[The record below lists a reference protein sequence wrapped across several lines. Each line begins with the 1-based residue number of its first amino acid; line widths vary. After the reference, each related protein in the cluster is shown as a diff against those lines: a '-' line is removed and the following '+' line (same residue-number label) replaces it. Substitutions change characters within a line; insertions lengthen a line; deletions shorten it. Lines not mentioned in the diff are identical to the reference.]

1 MNFRWGSADSRLTC
15 AEYSSEKDQS
25 VPCVSWVK
33 DNSEID
39 NGEVDDDDIDDDN
52 HDDE

>member
-1 MNFRWGSADSRLTC
+1 MCTVQSILP
-15 AEYSSEKDQS
+15 SEKDQY
-25 VPCVSWVK
+25 VPCVSWVT
-33 DNSEID
+33 DGSEIN